1 MDIFPRVT
9 DLSKPPLIVAEM
21 SGNHGGDLEKALQ
34 LVKAAKDA
42 GADAIKLQTYRAD
55 TITVDGKDD
64 RFLLKS
70 GLWKGRYL
78 HDLYN
83 DAMTPWEW
91 HPLIAKEASNL
102 GIICFS
108 SPFDETAV
116 DFLETSIN
124 PPIYKIASFEMNHFP
139 LLNKIGETGKPVL
152 ASVGV
157 SSKHEIAHAV
167 DILRDSGCPGIVL
180 LHCVSEYPASPTD
193 FCLLNMPKLKSE
205 HGVEFGLSD
214 HSMGHIVAVA
224 ATSLGARVIEKHICL
239 DREKNSI
246 DGGFS
251 MLPDEFAQMV
261 DAVRTIHQAISGDQL
276 PQSSQIF
283 KRSILVSAPILK
295 GDRLS
300 DKNLRIARPG
310 DGMCPSRWLEVLNC
324 FAVKDLPVG
333 HPLCEKD
340 FKKE

>member
-1 MDIFPRVT
+1 
-9 DLSKPPLIVAEM
+9 M

-42 GADAIKLQTYRAD
+42 GADAIKLQTYRPD

-139 LLNKIGETGKPVL
+139 LLK
-152 ASVGV
+152 
-157 SSKHEIAHAV
+157 
-167 DILRDSGCPGIVL
+167 
-180 LHCVSEYPASPTD
+180 
-193 FCLLNMPKLKSE
+193 KL
-205 HGVEFGLSD
+205 
-214 HSMGHIVAVA
+214 
-224 ATSLGARVIEKHICL
+224 EK
-239 DREKNSI
+239 
-246 DGGFS
+246 
-251 MLPDEFAQMV
+251 
-261 DAVRTIHQAISGDQL
+261 
-276 PQSSQIF
+276 
-283 KRSILVSAPILK
+283 LVSPFWQVWEYQAK
-295 GDRLS
+295 M
-300 DKNLRIARPG
+300 K
-310 DGMCPSRWLEVLNC
+310 
-324 FAVKDLPVG
+324 
-333 HPLCEKD
+333 
-340 FKKE
+340 